1 MVRFV
6 DLLAGACLL
15 PAVYGASSTPSPSAT
30 TSSAHHQFSLPAS
43 ADTGANLIANI
54 DDPKAINAQS
64 ACPGYKASNVKNTT
78 SGVTATLQ
86 LAGQACNAYGTDI
99 ESLDLTVEYL
109 AKDRLNILIT
119 PSHVDDSNA
128 SWYILDEHVVPR
140 PLADKKGASH
150 SDSDLEFTW
159 SNDPSFGF
167 AVSRKDTGDVLFDTA
182 GSVLVYQN
190 QFIEFVTA
198 LPDNYNLY
206 GLGEHIRQLRLLPN
220 ASLTI
225 YNADAADPINR

>member
-1 MVRFV
+1 MVGFV
-6 DLLAGACLL
+6 DLLAGVCLL
-15 PAVYGASSTPSPSAT
+15 PAVYGASSTPSPSTT
-30 TSSAHHQFSLPAS
+30 TSSVHHQFSLPAS
-43 ADTGANLIANI
+43 ADNGANLIANI
-54 DDPKAINAQS
+54 DDPKAVDAQS
-64 ACPGYKASNVKNTT
+64 TCPGYKASNVQNST

-86 LAGQACNAYGTDI
+86 LSGQACNAYGTDI

-128 SWYILDEHVVPR
+128 SWYHLDEHVVPR
-140 PLADKKGASH
+140 PLADENGALGD
-150 SDSDLEFTW
+150 DSDVEFTW

-167 AVSRKDTGDVLFDTA
+167 MVTRKSTGDVLFDTV

-206 GLGEHIRQLRLLPN
+206 GLGEHIQQLRLLPN
-220 ASLTI
+220 ATMTV
-225 YNADAADPINR
+225 YNADAADPIDR

>member
-1 MVRFV
+1 MVGLV

-30 TSSAHHQFSLPAS
+30 TSSAYHQFSLPAS

-64 ACPGYKASNVKNTT
+64 ACPGYKASNVQSTS

-109 AKDRLNILIT
+109 AKDRLNIVIY

-128 SWYILDEHVVPR
+128 SWYHLDEHVVPR
-140 PLADKKGASH
+140 PLADKKGASDV
-150 SDSDLEFTW
+150 DSDLEFTW

-167 AVSRKDTGDVLFDTA
+167 TVSRKDTGDVLFDTV
-182 GSVLVYQN
+182 GSILVYQN

-206 GLGEHIRQLRLLPN
+206 GLGEHIQQLRLLPN
-220 ASLTI
+220 ASVTI
-225 YNADAADPINR
+225 YNADAGDPIDR

>member
-1 MVRFV
+1 MVGFA

-30 TSSAHHQFSLPAS
+30 TSAAHHQFSLPAS
-43 ADTGANLIANI
+43 ADVGANLIANI
-54 DDPKAINAQS
+54 DDPQAINAQS
-64 ACPGYKASNVKNTT
+64 ACPGYKASDVQKTS

-99 ESLDLTVEYL
+99 ESLNLTVEYL
-109 AKDRLNILIT
+109 AKDRLNVLIT
-119 PSHVDDSNA
+119 PTHIDASNT
-128 SWYILDEHVVPR
+128 SWYLLDEHMVPR
-140 PLADKKGASH
+140 PLADKDGS
-150 SDSDLEFTW
+150 SENDSDLEFTW

-167 AVSRKDTGDVLFDTA
+167 TVTRKSTGDVVFDTV

-206 GLGEHIRQLRLLPN
+206 GLGEHIQQLRLLPN
-220 ASLTI
+220 ATMTI
-225 YNADAADPINR
+225 YNADAGDPIDS